1 MKTNAPRVGTWII
14 ALLLGLGGII
24 GHFSDAVK
32 FLSTNDFWLILAGFV
47 VLLLGT
53 AFKGL

>member
-1 MKTNAPRVGTWII
+1 MKTNAPRTITWLI
-14 ALLLGLGGII
+14 ALVLGLGGII
-24 GHFSDAVK
+24 GHFSNGVK
-32 FLSTNDFWLILAGFV
+32 FLDANAFLLLLAGFV